1 MLKQQPLQSDSYEI
15 YDLILPLE
23 NGERLSRCEFE
34 HRYQAMPKHKKAEL
48 IEGVVYLESTLSFL
62 SHAEPQS
69 NLIDWLWNYRIATPG
84 IKLGTEPKVR
94 LDQDNEPQPDAVLFI
109 DQNLGGNSQLTKD
122 EYIEGAPELVVEIAA
137 NSEAYNLHVKEKAYR
152 RNGIQEYIVWYVL
165 ENQLNWFQLH
175 KNEYVPLKPNA
186 DGILCSQ
193 VMPGLWLAI
202 SALIAG
208 NMSHVMA
215 ALKAGLNSPEYTDFV
230 TRLLAHIL

>member
-1 MLKQQPLQSDSYEI
+1 MLKQQYLQSDIHESSP
-15 YDLILPLE
+15 LITPLAS
-23 NGERLSRCEFE
+23 GEKLSRYEFE
-34 HRYQAMPKHKKAEL
+34 RRYQTMPKHKKAEL
-48 IEGVVYLESTLSFL
+48 IEGVVYLESPLSFL
-62 SHAEPQS
+62 NHLEPQS

-109 DQNLGGNSQLTKD
+109 DNNLGGNSQLTAD
-122 EYIEGAPELVVEIAA
+122 SYIEGAPELVVEIAA
-137 NSEAYNLHVKEKAYR
+137 NSEDYYLSDKENVYR
-152 RNGIQEYIVWYVL
+152 RNGIQEYIVWYYL
-165 ENQLNWFQLH
+165 ENKLNWFQLIQG
-175 KNEYVPLKPNA
+175 EYIPLKPNE

-215 ALKAGLNSPEYTDFV
+215 ALKAGLNSPEYTEFV
-230 TRLLAHIL
+230 TRLLANIM